1 MMPIPLLHPQT
12 TDDPRLLRWMT
23 GGRQLPDRAPQ
34 LTALVDEGVLERV
47 ETGPGEARTWL
58 AENRSWAVDGPRVR
72 SALFG
77 ALLSLEDHT
86 ELSDDELRQRIEEI
100 LHREVTPIA
109 GSHGGV
115 VEVDS
120 VRDGVLTVKL
130 AGACRGC
137 PLNGRTIGELV
148 TRAVQAR
155 YPQIREVRTMKP
167 RRAWLTLSR
176 RREEQQ

>member
-1 MMPIPLLHPQT
+1 MPIPLLHAQT

-23 GGRQLPDRAPQ
+23 GARQLPDRPPQ
-34 LTALVDEGVLERV
+34 LTALIDEGVLDRV

-72 SALFG
+72 SAVFD
-77 ALLSLEDHT
+77 ALSSLDDHT

-100 LHREVTPIA
+100 LQSDVAPIA
-109 GSHGGV
+109 ASHGGAV
-115 VEVDS
+115 KVDS
-120 VRDGVLTVKL
+120 VRDGVLSVEL

-137 PLNGRTIGELV
+137 SLSERTIGGLV
-148 TRAVQAR
+148 TRTVQAR
-155 YPQIREVRTMKP
+155 YPQIREVRAVKP

-176 RREEQQ
+176 KRSC